1 MDFFIKKLG
10 SAVSEKGR
18 EVVDKTKDMA
28 EIMNLRSQIAV
39 CEEVIKKNYL
49 EIGKLYYEEY
59 SKGQDAPFAKQRE
72 AITNAR
78 KGIKELRA
86 KIDELKGI

>member
-1 MDFFIKKLG
+1 MDFIEKLG
-10 SAVSEKGR
+10 STISEKGR
-18 EVVDKTKDMA
+18 EVVDKTKDLA
-28 EIMNLRSQIAV
+28 EIMNLRSQIAT

-49 EIGKLYYEEY
+49 EIGRLYYEEY
-59 SKGQDAPFAKQRE
+59 SKEQDAPFEKQRE

-78 KGIKELRA
+78 NGIKELQA